1 MPGFTNLRKKV
12 RRRRIETILLAG
24 YAVAVTCALFVSMLN
39 KNNEPVVKQ
48 QIADEG
54 YDFGNDV
61 MIPAFNDVK
70 DNPFDILYAQVNNMR
85 LLSDDTV
92 LTQKYRISQN
102 GKNGVI
108 MPIQPKPKM
117 FEQAGSFDGIYQKE
131 RRVIVVNPGDNFI
144 GILTNLGMENKS
156 AANAYAT
163 LKKVY
168 DARNLKAGQHIE
180 LTATFDV
187 QSKSLEALDTL
198 VIEPVRGTRYILQIN
213 EYDQF
218 EARVEQE
225 EFVYEIKDIK
235 GAVSGN
241 VSASLNKSGVPYKL
255 CGRIT
260 QMFAHLIDFRR
271 DVKKGDTFNVKYEVN
286 KTSNG
291 DVVSVGDVIYASFTV
306 AGKTYKLYRYKPRG
320 GAADYY
326 DEKGGAKKSGLD
338 KKPLAMRNA
347 RISSLFGYRRHP
359 IYKTKKF
366 HSGVDYA
373 APRGTAIY
381 ASGAGT
387 IEMARYVNGYGN
399 FIKIRHNSEYETA
412 YGHMHKFASGMRP
425 GVRVKKGQII
435 GYVGSTGRST
445 GPHLH
450 FEILRKGQRID
461 PLKAKVAT
469 GNDLTGTQ
477 LAEFKR
483 IVKKVDNIKNTEL
496 AATEKKKEAIEAKNE
511 AAEQNAELQK
521 TQKTGTV
528 QASEN
533 KPSEI
538 KKEAVVQSKPAES
551 AEMKSETEV
560 ENGNDEVKP
569 VEVIANKNG
578 VSIPQKEDIFAG
590 QIINKAAEEKAETAM
605 EKTTDES
612 VEEAA
617 AEKTEEKAVEKIEI
631 PAENTETIVKST
643 QKPVYPPARSLKKK
657 QAERAAEAKS
667 LRLVRQISRK
677 PKRK

>member
-39 KNNEPVVKQ
+39 KNSEPEAEQKY
-48 QIADEG
+48 ADDS
-54 YDFGNDV
+54 YDFSNDV
-61 MIPAFNDVK
+61 MTPAYNDVK
-70 DNPFDILYAQVNNMR
+70 DNPFEVLYAQVNSIK
-85 LLSDDTV
+85 LLSDDNAIAV
-92 LTQKYRISQN
+92 KYRLNQN
-102 GKNGVI
+102 GQPAVV

-131 RRVIVVNPGDNFI
+131 RRVIIVSPGDNFI

-156 AANAYAT
+156 ATNAYNT

-198 VIEPVRGTRYILQIN
+198 VIEPVRGTKYILQIN

-225 EFVYEIKDIK
+225 KFAYEIKDIK
-235 GAVSGN
+235 GTVAGN
-241 VSASLNKSGVPYKL
+241 VSASLNKAGVPYKL
-255 CGRIT
+255 CGKVT
-260 QMFAHLIDFRR
+260 QMFAHLIDFKR

-286 KTSNG
+286 KASDG
-291 DVVSVGDVIYASFTV
+291 EVVSVGDVIFASFTV
-306 AGKTYKLYRYKPRG
+306 NGRTHKLYRYKPRG
-320 GAADYY
+320 GTADYY
-326 DEKGGAKKSGLD
+326 DEKGGAKKTGLD
-338 KKPLAMRNA
+338 KKPMAMRNA

-359 IYKTKKF
+359 IYKTTKF

-412 YGHMHKFASGMRP
+412 YGHMQKFAAGMRP

-450 FEILRKGQRID
+450 FEILRKGLRID

-469 GNDLTGTQ
+469 GNDLTGNQ

-483 IVKKVDNIKNTEL
+483 IVKKVDNIKASEL
-496 AATEKKKEAIEAKNE
+496 VSTEKKKEAAEA
-511 AAEQNAELQK
+511 
-521 TQKTGTV
+521 
-528 QASEN
+528 
-533 KPSEI
+533 
-538 KKEAVVQSKPAES
+538 KKEAAAENAALKQKETVSES
-551 AEMKSETEV
+551 AKTAAGTAENKTSEAKAAEKQAN
-560 ENGNDEVKP
+560 ENKTAE
-569 VEVIANKNG
+569 NKAAAPKTA
-578 VSIPQKEDIFAG
+578 VTIPQKEDLLASSVKPESRESAANNTV
-590 QIINKAAEEKAETAM
+590 QSNK
-605 EKTTDES
+605 
-612 VEEAA
+612 
-617 AEKTEEKAVEKIEI
+617 
-631 PAENTETIVKST
+631 
-643 QKPVYPPARSLKKK
+643 KPVYPAKTPARKKQNTKVTNANSLKV
-657 QAERAAEAKS
+657 
-667 LRLVRQISRK
+667 VRSISRK
-677 PKRK
+677 PKK

>member
-39 KNNEPVVKQ
+39 KNESRTVAERQ
-48 QIADEG
+48 FTDEN
-54 YDFGNDV
+54 YDFNNDV
-61 MIPAFNDVK
+61 MTPAFNDVK
-70 DNPFDILYAQVNNMR
+70 DNPFDILYAQVNNLK
-85 LLSDDTV
+85 LLSNDEVITS
-92 LTQKYRISQN
+92 KYMLRQN
-102 GKNGVI
+102 GQAGVV
-108 MPIQPKPKM
+108 MPIQPKPKNY
-117 FEQAGSFDGIYQKE
+117 EQAGSFEGIYQKE
-131 RRVIVVNPGDNFI
+131 RRVIVVAPGDNFI
-144 GILTNLGMENKS
+144 GILTNLGMETKS
-156 AANAYAT
+156 ATNAYTT

-168 DARNLKAGQHIE
+168 DARKLKAGQHIE

-225 EFVYEIKDIK
+225 KFAYEIKDIK
-235 GAVSGN
+235 GTVSGN

-255 CGRIT
+255 CGQII
-260 QMFAHLIDFRR
+260 QMFSHMIDFRR
-271 DVKKGDTFNVKYEVN
+271 DVKHGDTFNVKYEVN
-286 KTSNG
+286 KAANG
-291 DVVSVGDVIYASFTV
+291 DIVSVGEVIFASFTV
-306 AGKTYKLYRYKPRG
+306 NNRTYKLYRYKPRG
-320 GAADYY
+320 GSVGYY
-326 DEKGGAKKSGLD
+326 DEKGGAKKTGLD

-359 IYKTKKF
+359 IYKTTKF

-381 ASGAGT
+381 ASGSGT

-425 GVRVKKGQII
+425 GVKVKKGQII

-469 GNDLTGTQ
+469 GNDLTGNQ
-477 LAEFKR
+477 LVEFKR
-483 IVKKVDNIKNTEL
+483 IVKKVDNIKATEL
-496 AATEKKKEAIEAKNE
+496 VATEKKKEEVEAKKTVEVEIDKKNE
-511 AAEQNAELQK
+511 ANAATLKEEPANKPIAAETTNKNNNNDNVIFLPNKADVFSAIQNAPQ
-521 TQKTGTV
+521 
-528 QASEN
+528 
-533 KPSEI
+533 P
-538 KKEAVVQSKPAES
+538 
-551 AEMKSETEV
+551 TE
-560 ENGNDEVKP
+560 
-569 VEVIANKNG
+569 
-578 VSIPQKEDIFAG
+578 Q
-590 QIINKAAEEKAETAM
+590 
-605 EKTTDES
+605 
-612 VEEAA
+612 
-617 AEKTEEKAVEKIEI
+617 AEKMVEEKAVEEK
-631 PAENTETIVKST
+631 ETSQPESV
-643 QKPVYPPARSLKKK
+643 QKTDSIANRKLIYPPKTPAKKK
-657 QAERAAEAKS
+657 SSLQAANAES
-667 LRLVRQISRK
+667 MDIYRSVSRK

>member
-39 KNNEPVVKQ
+39 KNESRTTAERQFVDDN
-48 QIADEG
+48 
-54 YDFGNDV
+54 YDFNNDV
-61 MIPAFNDVK
+61 MTPAFNDVK
-70 DNPFDILYAQVNNMR
+70 DNPFDILYAQVNNLK
-85 LLSDDTV
+85 LLSNDEVITS
-92 LTQKYRISQN
+92 KYMLRQN
-102 GKNGVI
+102 GQAGVV
-108 MPIQPKPKM
+108 MPIQPKPKNY
-117 FEQAGSFDGIYQKE
+117 EQAGSFEGIYQKE
-131 RRVIVVNPGDNFI
+131 RRVIVVAPGDNFI
-144 GILTNLGMENKS
+144 GILTNLGMETKS
-156 AANAYAT
+156 ATNAYTT

-168 DARNLKAGQHIE
+168 DARKLKAGQHIE

-225 EFVYEIKDIK
+225 KFAYEIKDIK
-235 GAVSGN
+235 GTVSGN

-255 CGRIT
+255 CGQII
-260 QMFAHLIDFRR
+260 QMFSHMIDFRR
-271 DVKKGDTFNVKYEVN
+271 DVKHGDTFNVKYEVN
-286 KTSNG
+286 KAANG
-291 DVVSVGDVIYASFTV
+291 DIVSVGEVIFASFTV
-306 AGKTYKLYRYKPRG
+306 NNRTYKLYRYKPRG
-320 GAADYY
+320 GSVGYY
-326 DEKGGAKKSGLD
+326 DEKGGAKKTGLD

-359 IYKTKKF
+359 IYKTTKF

-381 ASGAGT
+381 ASGSGT

-425 GVRVKKGQII
+425 GVKVKKGQII

-469 GNDLTGTQ
+469 GNDLTGNQ
-477 LAEFKR
+477 LVEFKR
-483 IVKKVDNIKNTEL
+483 IVKKVDNIKATEL
-496 AATEKKKEAIEAKNE
+496 VATEKKKEEVEAKKTVEAEIDKKNE
-511 AAEQNAELQK
+511 ANAATLKEEPANKPIAAETTNKNNDNVIFLPNKADVFSGVQNAPQPTEQAEKVVEEKEVSQPESVQK
-521 TQKTGTV
+521 TDSMANRKLIYPPKTPAKKKSNL
-528 QASEN
+528 QAAN
-533 KPSEI
+533 
-538 KKEAVVQSKPAES
+538 AES
-551 AEMKSETEV
+551 M
-560 ENGNDEVKP
+560 N
-569 VEVIANKNG
+569 IYR
-578 VSIPQKEDIFAG
+578 
-590 QIINKAAEEKAETAM
+590 
-605 EKTTDES
+605 S
-612 VEEAA
+612 V
-617 AEKTEEKAVEKIEI
+617 
-631 PAENTETIVKST
+631 
-643 QKPVYPPARSLKKK
+643 
-657 QAERAAEAKS
+657 
-667 LRLVRQISRK
+667 SRK

>member
-39 KNNEPVVKQ
+39 KNESRTTAERQFV
-48 QIADEG
+48 DEN
-54 YDFGNDV
+54 YDFNNDV
-61 MIPAFNDVK
+61 MTPAFNDVK
-70 DNPFDILYAQVNNMR
+70 DNPFDILYAQVNNLK
-85 LLSDDTV
+85 LLSNDEVITS
-92 LTQKYRISQN
+92 KYMLRQN
-102 GKNGVI
+102 GQAGVV
-108 MPIQPKPKM
+108 MPIQPKPKNY
-117 FEQAGSFDGIYQKE
+117 EQAGSFEGIYQKE
-131 RRVIVVNPGDNFI
+131 RRVIVVAPGDNFI
-144 GILTNLGMENKS
+144 GILTNLGMETKS
-156 AANAYAT
+156 ATNAYTT

-168 DARNLKAGQHIE
+168 DARKLKAGQHIE

-225 EFVYEIKDIK
+225 KFAYEIKDIK
-235 GAVSGN
+235 GTVSGN

-255 CGRIT
+255 CGQII
-260 QMFAHLIDFRR
+260 QMFSHMIDFRR
-271 DVKKGDTFNVKYEVN
+271 DVKHGDTFNVKYEVN
-286 KTSNG
+286 KAANG
-291 DVVSVGDVIYASFTV
+291 DIVSVGEVIFASFTV
-306 AGKTYKLYRYKPRG
+306 NNRTYKLYRYKPRG
-320 GAADYY
+320 GSVGYY
-326 DEKGGAKKSGLD
+326 DEKGGAKKTGLD

-359 IYKTKKF
+359 IYKTTKF

-381 ASGAGT
+381 ASGSGT

-425 GVRVKKGQII
+425 GVKVKKGQII

-469 GNDLTGTQ
+469 GNDLTGNQ
-477 LAEFKR
+477 LVEFKR
-483 IVKKVDNIKNTEL
+483 IVKKVDNIKATEL
-496 AATEKKKEAIEAKNE
+496 VATEKKKEEVEAKKTVEVEIDKKNE
-511 AAEQNAELQK
+511 ANAATLKEEPANKPIAAETTNKNNNNDNVIFLPNKADVFSAIQNAPQPTEQAEKMVEEKEVSQSESVQK
-521 TQKTGTV
+521 TDSMANRKLIYPPKTPAKKKSNL
-528 QASEN
+528 QAAN
-533 KPSEI
+533 
-538 KKEAVVQSKPAES
+538 AES
-551 AEMKSETEV
+551 M
-560 ENGNDEVKP
+560 N
-569 VEVIANKNG
+569 IYR
-578 VSIPQKEDIFAG
+578 
-590 QIINKAAEEKAETAM
+590 
-605 EKTTDES
+605 S
-612 VEEAA
+612 V
-617 AEKTEEKAVEKIEI
+617 
-631 PAENTETIVKST
+631 
-643 QKPVYPPARSLKKK
+643 
-657 QAERAAEAKS
+657 
-667 LRLVRQISRK
+667 SRK

>member
-39 KNNEPVVKQ
+39 KNESRTTAERQFV
-48 QIADEG
+48 DEN
-54 YDFGNDV
+54 YDFNNDV
-61 MIPAFNDVK
+61 MTPAFNDVK
-70 DNPFDILYAQVNNMR
+70 DNPFDILYAQVNNLK
-85 LLSDDTV
+85 LLSNDEVITS
-92 LTQKYRISQN
+92 KYMLRQN
-102 GKNGVI
+102 GQAGVV
-108 MPIQPKPKM
+108 MPIQPKPKNY
-117 FEQAGSFDGIYQKE
+117 EQAGSFEGIYQKE
-131 RRVIVVNPGDNFI
+131 RRVIVVAPGDNFI
-144 GILTNLGMENKS
+144 GILTNLGMETKS
-156 AANAYAT
+156 ATNAYTT

-168 DARNLKAGQHIE
+168 DARKLKAGQHIE

-225 EFVYEIKDIK
+225 KFAYEIKDIK
-235 GAVSGN
+235 GTVSGN

-255 CGRIT
+255 CGQII
-260 QMFAHLIDFRR
+260 QMFSHMIDFRR
-271 DVKKGDTFNVKYEVN
+271 DVKHGDTFNVKYEVN
-286 KTSNG
+286 KAANG
-291 DVVSVGDVIYASFTV
+291 DIVSVGEVIFASFTV
-306 AGKTYKLYRYKPRG
+306 NNRTYKLYRYKPRG
-320 GAADYY
+320 GSVGYY
-326 DEKGGAKKSGLD
+326 DEKGGAKKTGLD

-359 IYKTKKF
+359 IYKTTKF

-381 ASGAGT
+381 ASGSGT

-425 GVRVKKGQII
+425 GVKVKKGQII

-469 GNDLTGTQ
+469 GNDLTGNQ
-477 LAEFKR
+477 LVEFKR
-483 IVKKVDNIKNTEL
+483 IVKKVDNIKATEL
-496 AATEKKKEAIEAKNE
+496 VATEKKKEEVEAKKTVEVEIDKKNE
-511 AAEQNAELQK
+511 ANAAALKEEPANKPIAAETTNKNNNNDNVIFLPNKADVFSGVQNAPQPTEQAEKVVEEKEVSQPESVQK
-521 TQKTGTV
+521 TDSMANRKLIYPPKTPAKKKSNL
-528 QASEN
+528 QAAN
-533 KPSEI
+533 
-538 KKEAVVQSKPAES
+538 AES
-551 AEMKSETEV
+551 M
-560 ENGNDEVKP
+560 N
-569 VEVIANKNG
+569 IYR
-578 VSIPQKEDIFAG
+578 
-590 QIINKAAEEKAETAM
+590 
-605 EKTTDES
+605 S
-612 VEEAA
+612 V
-617 AEKTEEKAVEKIEI
+617 
-631 PAENTETIVKST
+631 
-643 QKPVYPPARSLKKK
+643 
-657 QAERAAEAKS
+657 
-667 LRLVRQISRK
+667 SRK

>member
-39 KNNEPVVKQ
+39 KNESRTTAERQFV
-48 QIADEG
+48 DEN
-54 YDFGNDV
+54 YDFNNDV
-61 MIPAFNDVK
+61 MTPAFNDVK
-70 DNPFDILYAQVNNMR
+70 DNPFDILYAQVNNLK
-85 LLSDDTV
+85 LLSNDEVITS
-92 LTQKYRISQN
+92 KYMLRQN
-102 GKNGVI
+102 GQAGVV
-108 MPIQPKPKM
+108 MPIQPKPKNY
-117 FEQAGSFDGIYQKE
+117 EQAGSFEGIYQKE
-131 RRVIVVNPGDNFI
+131 RRVIVVAPGDNFI
-144 GILTNLGMENKS
+144 GILTNLGMETKS
-156 AANAYAT
+156 ATNAYTT

-168 DARNLKAGQHIE
+168 DARKLKAGQHIE

-225 EFVYEIKDIK
+225 KFAYEIKDIK
-235 GAVSGN
+235 GTVSGN

-255 CGRIT
+255 CGQII
-260 QMFAHLIDFRR
+260 QMFSHMIDFRR
-271 DVKKGDTFNVKYEVN
+271 DVKHGDTFNVKYEVN
-286 KTSNG
+286 KAANG
-291 DVVSVGDVIYASFTV
+291 DIVSVGEVIFASFTV
-306 AGKTYKLYRYKPRG
+306 NNRTYKLYRYKPRG
-320 GAADYY
+320 GSVGYY
-326 DEKGGAKKSGLD
+326 DEKGGAKKTGLD

-359 IYKTKKF
+359 IYKTTKF

-381 ASGAGT
+381 ASGSGT

-425 GVRVKKGQII
+425 GVKVKKGQII

-469 GNDLTGTQ
+469 GNDLTGNQ
-477 LAEFKR
+477 LVEFKR
-483 IVKKVDNIKNTEL
+483 IVKKVDNIKATEL
-496 AATEKKKEAIEAKNE
+496 VATEKKKEEVEAKKTVEVEIDKKNE
-511 AAEQNAELQK
+511 TNAATLKEEPANKPIAAETTNKNNNNDNVIFLPNKADVFSGVQNAPQPTEQAEKVVEEKEVSQPESVQK
-521 TQKTGTV
+521 TDSMANRKLIYPPKTPAKKKSSL
-528 QASEN
+528 QAAN
-533 KPSEI
+533 
-538 KKEAVVQSKPAES
+538 AES
-551 AEMKSETEV
+551 M
-560 ENGNDEVKP
+560 N
-569 VEVIANKNG
+569 IYR
-578 VSIPQKEDIFAG
+578 
-590 QIINKAAEEKAETAM
+590 
-605 EKTTDES
+605 S
-612 VEEAA
+612 V
-617 AEKTEEKAVEKIEI
+617 
-631 PAENTETIVKST
+631 
-643 QKPVYPPARSLKKK
+643 
-657 QAERAAEAKS
+657 
-667 LRLVRQISRK
+667 SRK

>member
-12 RRRRIETILLAG
+12 CRRRIETILLAG

-39 KNNEPVVKQ
+39 KNDAPTVEKKYAEDN
-48 QIADEG
+48 
-54 YDFGNDV
+54 YDFNNDV
-61 MIPAFNDVK
+61 MTPAYNDVK
-70 DNPFDILYAQVNNMR
+70 DNPFELLYAQVNSIK
-85 LLSDDTV
+85 LLNEDNV
-92 LTQKYRISQN
+92 LTAKYRINQN
-102 GKNGVI
+102 GQSAVV

-131 RRVIVVNPGDNFI
+131 RRVIIVSPGDNFI

-156 AANAYAT
+156 ATNAYNT

-225 EFVYEIKDIK
+225 EFAYEIKNIK
-235 GAVSGN
+235 GAIAGN
-241 VSASLNKSGVPYKL
+241 VSASLNQAGVPYKL
-255 CGRIT
+255 CGKIT
-260 QMFAHLIDFRR
+260 QMFTHLIDFKR
-271 DVKKGDTFNVKYEVN
+271 DVKKGDTFDVKYEVN
-286 KTSNG
+286 KTSDG
-291 DVVSVGDVIYASFTV
+291 EVVSVGDVIFASFTV
-306 AGKTYKLYRYKPRG
+306 SGHTYKLYRYKPRG
-320 GAADYY
+320 GSADYY
-326 DEKGGAKKSGLD
+326 DEKGGAKKTGLD

-359 IYKTKKF
+359 IYKTTKF

-412 YGHMHKFASGMRP
+412 YGHMHKFASGMKP
-425 GVRVKKGQII
+425 GTRVKKGQII

-469 GNDLTGTQ
+469 GNDLSGNQ

-483 IVKKVDNIKNTEL
+483 IVKKVDAIKVDEL
-496 AATEKKKEAIEAKNE
+496 VSAEKKKED
-511 AAEQNAELQK
+511 AE
-521 TQKTGTV
+521 V
-528 QASEN
+528 
-533 KPSEI
+533 
-538 KKEAVVQSKPAES
+538 KKEAAAENALLKQKEVS
-551 AEMKSETEV
+551 AAPVEKIADKEKMETEAA
-560 ENGNDEVKP
+560 KA
-569 VEVIANKNG
+569 VIT
-578 VSIPQKEDIFAG
+578 IPQKEDLLVSAIKKEK
-590 QIINKAAEEKAETAM
+590 NEEQ
-605 EKTTDES
+605 
-612 VEEAA
+612 
-617 AEKTEEKAVEKIEI
+617 
-631 PAENTETIVKST
+631 PENTNGLNK
-643 QKPVYPPARSLKKK
+643 KPVYPSKTPARKKKNMEAMNADSLKI
-657 QAERAAEAKS
+657 
-667 LRLVRQISRK
+667 VRSISHK
-677 PKRK
+677 PKR

>member
-39 KNNEPVVKQ
+39 KNESRTTAERQFV
-48 QIADEG
+48 DEN
-54 YDFGNDV
+54 YDFNNDV
-61 MIPAFNDVK
+61 MTPAFNDVK
-70 DNPFDILYAQVNNMR
+70 DNPFDILYAQVNNLK
-85 LLSDDTV
+85 LLSNDEVITS
-92 LTQKYRISQN
+92 KYMLRQN
-102 GKNGVI
+102 GQAGVV
-108 MPIQPKPKM
+108 MPIQPKPKNY
-117 FEQAGSFDGIYQKE
+117 EQAGSFEGIYQKE
-131 RRVIVVNPGDNFI
+131 RRVIVVAPGDNFI
-144 GILTNLGMENKS
+144 GILTNLGMETKS
-156 AANAYAT
+156 ATNAYTT

-168 DARNLKAGQHIE
+168 DARKLKAGQHIE

-225 EFVYEIKDIK
+225 KFAYEIKDIK
-235 GAVSGN
+235 GTVSGN

-255 CGRIT
+255 CGQII
-260 QMFAHLIDFRR
+260 QMFSHMIDFRR
-271 DVKKGDTFNVKYEVN
+271 DVKHGDTFNVKYEVN
-286 KTSNG
+286 KAANG
-291 DVVSVGDVIYASFTV
+291 DIVSVGEVIFASFTV
-306 AGKTYKLYRYKPRG
+306 NNRTYKLYRYKPRG
-320 GAADYY
+320 GSVGYY
-326 DEKGGAKKSGLD
+326 DEKGGAKKTGLD

-359 IYKTKKF
+359 IYKTTKF

-381 ASGAGT
+381 ASGSGT

-425 GVRVKKGQII
+425 GVKVKKGQII

-469 GNDLTGTQ
+469 GNDLTGNQ
-477 LAEFKR
+477 LVEFKR
-483 IVKKVDNIKNTEL
+483 IVKKVDNIKATEL
-496 AATEKKKEAIEAKNE
+496 VATEKKKEEVEAKKTVEVEIDKKNE
-511 AAEQNAELQK
+511 ANAATLKEEPANKPIAAETTNKNNNNDNVIFLPNKADVFSGEQNALQPTEQAEKMVEDKMTEKKEVSQPESVQK
-521 TQKTGTV
+521 TDSMADRKLIYPPKTPAKKKSSL
-528 QASEN
+528 QAAN
-533 KPSEI
+533 
-538 KKEAVVQSKPAES
+538 AES
-551 AEMKSETEV
+551 M
-560 ENGNDEVKP
+560 N
-569 VEVIANKNG
+569 IYR
-578 VSIPQKEDIFAG
+578 
-590 QIINKAAEEKAETAM
+590 
-605 EKTTDES
+605 S
-612 VEEAA
+612 V
-617 AEKTEEKAVEKIEI
+617 
-631 PAENTETIVKST
+631 
-643 QKPVYPPARSLKKK
+643 
-657 QAERAAEAKS
+657 
-667 LRLVRQISRK
+667 SRK

>member
-39 KNNEPVVKQ
+39 KNDAPTVEKKYAEDN
-48 QIADEG
+48 
-54 YDFGNDV
+54 YDFNNDV
-61 MIPAFNDVK
+61 MTPAYNDVK
-70 DNPFDILYAQVNNMR
+70 DNPFELLYAQVNSIK
-85 LLSDDTV
+85 LLNEDNV
-92 LTQKYRISQN
+92 LTAKYRINQN
-102 GKNGVI
+102 GQSAVV

-131 RRVIVVNPGDNFI
+131 RRVIIVSPGDNFI

-156 AANAYAT
+156 ATNAYNT

-225 EFVYEIKDIK
+225 EFAYEIKNIK
-235 GAVSGN
+235 GAIAGN
-241 VSASLNKSGVPYKL
+241 VSASLKQAGVPYKL
-255 CGRIT
+255 CGKIT
-260 QMFAHLIDFRR
+260 QMFTHLIDFKR
-271 DVKKGDTFNVKYEVN
+271 DVKKGDTFDVKYEVN
-286 KTSNG
+286 KTSDG
-291 DVVSVGDVIYASFTV
+291 EVVSVGDVIFASFTV
-306 AGKTYKLYRYKPRG
+306 SGHTYKLYRYKPRG
-320 GAADYY
+320 GSADYY
-326 DEKGGAKKSGLD
+326 DEKGGAKKTGLD

-359 IYKTKKF
+359 IYKTTKF

-412 YGHMHKFASGMRP
+412 YGHMHKFASGMKP
-425 GVRVKKGQII
+425 GTRVKKGQII

-469 GNDLTGTQ
+469 GNDLSGNQ

-483 IVKKVDNIKNTEL
+483 IVKKVDAIKVDEL
-496 AATEKKKEAIEAKNE
+496 VSAEKKKED
-511 AAEQNAELQK
+511 AE
-521 TQKTGTV
+521 V
-528 QASEN
+528 
-533 KPSEI
+533 
-538 KKEAVVQSKPAES
+538 KKEAAAENALLKQKEVS
-551 AEMKSETEV
+551 AAPVEKIADKEKMETEAA
-560 ENGNDEVKP
+560 KA
-569 VEVIANKNG
+569 VIT
-578 VSIPQKEDIFAG
+578 IPQKEDLLVSAIKKEK
-590 QIINKAAEEKAETAM
+590 NEEQ
-605 EKTTDES
+605 
-612 VEEAA
+612 
-617 AEKTEEKAVEKIEI
+617 
-631 PAENTETIVKST
+631 PENTNGLNK
-643 QKPVYPPARSLKKK
+643 KPVYPSKTPARKKKNMEAMNADSLKI
-657 QAERAAEAKS
+657 
-667 LRLVRQISRK
+667 VRSISHK
-677 PKRK
+677 PKR

>member
-39 KNNEPVVKQ
+39 KNESRTTAERQFV
-48 QIADEG
+48 DEN
-54 YDFGNDV
+54 YDFNNDV
-61 MIPAFNDVK
+61 MTPAFNDVK
-70 DNPFDILYAQVNNMR
+70 DNPFDILYAQVNNLK
-85 LLSDDTV
+85 LLSNDEVITS
-92 LTQKYRISQN
+92 KYMLRQN
-102 GKNGVI
+102 GQAGVV
-108 MPIQPKPKM
+108 MPIQPKPKNY
-117 FEQAGSFDGIYQKE
+117 EQAGSFEGIYQKE
-131 RRVIVVNPGDNFI
+131 RRVIVVAPGDNFI
-144 GILTNLGMENKS
+144 GILTNLGMETKS
-156 AANAYAT
+156 ATNAYTT

-168 DARNLKAGQHIE
+168 DARKLKAGQHIE

-225 EFVYEIKDIK
+225 KFAYEIKDIK
-235 GAVSGN
+235 GTVSGN

-255 CGRIT
+255 CGQII
-260 QMFAHLIDFRR
+260 QMFSHMIDFRR
-271 DVKKGDTFNVKYEVN
+271 DVKHGDTFNVKYEVN
-286 KTSNG
+286 KAANG
-291 DVVSVGDVIYASFTV
+291 DIVSVGEVIFASFTV
-306 AGKTYKLYRYKPRG
+306 NNRTYKLYRYKPRG
-320 GAADYY
+320 GSVGYY
-326 DEKGGAKKSGLD
+326 DEKGGAKKTGLD

-359 IYKTKKF
+359 IYKTTKF

-381 ASGAGT
+381 ASGSGT

-425 GVRVKKGQII
+425 GVKVKKGQII

-469 GNDLTGTQ
+469 GNDLTGNQ
-477 LAEFKR
+477 LVEFKR
-483 IVKKVDNIKNTEL
+483 IVKKVDNIKATEL
-496 AATEKKKEAIEAKNE
+496 VATEKKKEEVEAKKTVEVEIDKKNE
-511 AAEQNAELQK
+511 ANAATLKEEPAKKPIAAETTNKNNNNDNVIFLPNKADVFSGEQNAPQPTEQAEKVVEEKEVSQSESVQK
-521 TQKTGTV
+521 TDSMANRKIIYPPKTPAKKKSSL
-528 QASEN
+528 QAAN
-533 KPSEI
+533 
-538 KKEAVVQSKPAES
+538 AES
-551 AEMKSETEV
+551 M
-560 ENGNDEVKP
+560 N
-569 VEVIANKNG
+569 IYR
-578 VSIPQKEDIFAG
+578 
-590 QIINKAAEEKAETAM
+590 
-605 EKTTDES
+605 S
-612 VEEAA
+612 V
-617 AEKTEEKAVEKIEI
+617 
-631 PAENTETIVKST
+631 
-643 QKPVYPPARSLKKK
+643 
-657 QAERAAEAKS
+657 
-667 LRLVRQISRK
+667 SRK

>member
-39 KNNEPVVKQ
+39 KNSEPEAEQKY
-48 QIADEG
+48 ADDS
-54 YDFGNDV
+54 YDFSNDV
-61 MIPAFNDVK
+61 MTPAYNDVK
-70 DNPFDILYAQVNNMR
+70 DNPFEVLYAQVNSIK
-85 LLSDDTV
+85 LLSNDNAIAV
-92 LTQKYRISQN
+92 KYWLNQN
-102 GKNGVI
+102 GQPAVV

-131 RRVIVVNPGDNFI
+131 RRVIIVSPGDNFI

-156 AANAYAT
+156 ATNAYNT

-198 VIEPVRGTRYILQIN
+198 VIEPVRGTKYILQIN

-225 EFVYEIKDIK
+225 KFAYEIKDIK
-235 GAVSGN
+235 GTVAGN
-241 VSASLNKSGVPYKL
+241 VSASLNKAGVPYKL
-255 CGRIT
+255 CGKVT
-260 QMFAHLIDFRR
+260 QMFAHLIDFKR

-286 KTSNG
+286 KASDG
-291 DVVSVGDVIYASFTV
+291 EVVSVGDVIFASFTV
-306 AGKTYKLYRYKPRG
+306 NGRTHKLYRYKPRG
-320 GAADYY
+320 GTADYY
-326 DEKGGAKKSGLD
+326 DEKGGAKKTGLD
-338 KKPLAMRNA
+338 KKPMAMRNA

-359 IYKTKKF
+359 IYKTTKF

-412 YGHMHKFASGMRP
+412 YGHMQKFAAGMRP

-469 GNDLTGTQ
+469 GNDLTGNQ

-483 IVKKVDNIKNTEL
+483 IVKKVDNIKASEL
-496 AATEKKKEAIEAKNE
+496 VSTEKKKEAAEA
-511 AAEQNAELQK
+511 
-521 TQKTGTV
+521 
-528 QASEN
+528 
-533 KPSEI
+533 
-538 KKEAVVQSKPAES
+538 KKEAAAENAALKQKETVSES
-551 AEMKSETEV
+551 AKTAAGTAENKTSEAKAAEKQAN
-560 ENGNDEVKP
+560 ENKTAE
-569 VEVIANKNG
+569 NKAAAPKTA
-578 VSIPQKEDIFAG
+578 VTIPQKEDLLASSVKPESRESAANNTV
-590 QIINKAAEEKAETAM
+590 QSNK
-605 EKTTDES
+605 
-612 VEEAA
+612 
-617 AEKTEEKAVEKIEI
+617 
-631 PAENTETIVKST
+631 
-643 QKPVYPPARSLKKK
+643 KPVYPAKTQARKKQNTKVTNANSLKV
-657 QAERAAEAKS
+657 
-667 LRLVRQISRK
+667 VRSISRK
-677 PKRK
+677 PKK

>member
-39 KNNEPVVKQ
+39 KNESRTTAERQFV
-48 QIADEG
+48 DEN
-54 YDFGNDV
+54 YDFNNDV
-61 MIPAFNDVK
+61 MTPAFNDVK
-70 DNPFDILYAQVNNMR
+70 DNPFDILYAQVNNLK
-85 LLSDDTV
+85 LLSNDEVITS
-92 LTQKYRISQN
+92 KYMLRQN
-102 GKNGVI
+102 GQAGVV
-108 MPIQPKPKM
+108 MPIQPKPKNY
-117 FEQAGSFDGIYQKE
+117 EQAGSFEGIYQKE
-131 RRVIVVNPGDNFI
+131 RRVIVVAPGDNFI
-144 GILTNLGMENKS
+144 GILTNLGMETQS
-156 AANAYAT
+156 ATNAYTT

-168 DARNLKAGQHIE
+168 DARKLKAGQHIE

-198 VIEPVRGTRYILQIN
+198 VIEPVRGTKYILQIN

-225 EFVYEIKDIK
+225 KFAYEIKDIK
-235 GAVSGN
+235 GTVSGN

-255 CGRIT
+255 CGQII
-260 QMFAHLIDFRR
+260 QMFSHMIDFRR
-271 DVKKGDTFNVKYEVN
+271 DVKHGDTFNVKYEVN
-286 KTSNG
+286 KAANG
-291 DVVSVGDVIYASFTV
+291 DIVSVGEVIFASFTV
-306 AGKTYKLYRYKPRG
+306 NNRTYKLYRYKPRG
-320 GAADYY
+320 GSVGYY
-326 DEKGGAKKSGLD
+326 DEKGGAKKTGLD

-359 IYKTKKF
+359 IYKTTKF

-381 ASGAGT
+381 ASGSGT

-425 GVRVKKGQII
+425 GVKVKKGQII

-469 GNDLTGTQ
+469 GNDLTGNQ
-477 LAEFKR
+477 LVEFKR
-483 IVKKVDNIKNTEL
+483 IVKKVDNIKATEL
-496 AATEKKKEAIEAKNE
+496 VATEKKKEEVEAKKTVEVEIDKKNE
-511 AAEQNAELQK
+511 ANAATLKEEPANKPIAAETTNKNNNNDNVIFLPNKADVFSGEQNALQPTEQAEKMVEDKMTEKKEVSQPESVQK
-521 TQKTGTV
+521 TDSMADRKLIYPPKTPAKKKSSL
-528 QASEN
+528 QAAN
-533 KPSEI
+533 
-538 KKEAVVQSKPAES
+538 AES
-551 AEMKSETEV
+551 M
-560 ENGNDEVKP
+560 N
-569 VEVIANKNG
+569 IYR
-578 VSIPQKEDIFAG
+578 
-590 QIINKAAEEKAETAM
+590 
-605 EKTTDES
+605 S
-612 VEEAA
+612 V
-617 AEKTEEKAVEKIEI
+617 
-631 PAENTETIVKST
+631 
-643 QKPVYPPARSLKKK
+643 
-657 QAERAAEAKS
+657 
-667 LRLVRQISRK
+667 SRK

>member
-39 KNNEPVVKQ
+39 KNESRTVAERQ
-48 QIADEG
+48 FADEN
-54 YDFGNDV
+54 YDFNNDV
-61 MIPAFNDVK
+61 MTPAFNDVK
-70 DNPFDILYAQVNNMR
+70 DNPFDILYAQVNNLK
-85 LLSDDTV
+85 LLSNDEVITS
-92 LTQKYRISQN
+92 KYMLRQN
-102 GKNGVI
+102 GQAGVV
-108 MPIQPKPKM
+108 MPIQPKPKNY
-117 FEQAGSFDGIYQKE
+117 EQAGSFEGIYQKE
-131 RRVIVVNPGDNFI
+131 RRVIVVAPGDNFI
-144 GILTNLGMENKS
+144 GILTNLGMETKS
-156 AANAYAT
+156 ATNAYTT

-168 DARNLKAGQHIE
+168 DARKLKAGQHIE

-225 EFVYEIKDIK
+225 KFAYEIKDIK
-235 GAVSGN
+235 GTVLGN

-255 CGRIT
+255 CGQII
-260 QMFAHLIDFRR
+260 QMFSHMIDFRR
-271 DVKKGDTFNVKYEVN
+271 DVKRGDTFNVKYEVN
-286 KTSNG
+286 KAANG
-291 DVVSVGDVIYASFTV
+291 DIVSVGEVIFASFTV
-306 AGKTYKLYRYKPRG
+306 NNRTYKLYRYKPRG
-320 GAADYY
+320 GSVGYY
-326 DEKGGAKKSGLD
+326 DEKGGAKKTGLD

-359 IYKTKKF
+359 IYKTTKF

-381 ASGAGT
+381 ASGSGT

-425 GVRVKKGQII
+425 GVKVKKGQII

-469 GNDLTGTQ
+469 GNDLIGNQ
-477 LAEFKR
+477 LVEFKR
-483 IVKKVDNIKNTEL
+483 IVKKVDNIKATEL
-496 AATEKKKEAIEAKNE
+496 VATEKKKEEVEAKKTVEVEIDKKNE
-511 AAEQNAELQK
+511 ANAAALKEEPANKPIAAETTNKNNNNDNVIFLPNKADVFSGEQNAPQPTEQAEKVVEEKEVSQPESVQK
-521 TQKTGTV
+521 TDSMANRKLIYPPKTPAKKKSNL
-528 QASEN
+528 QAAN
-533 KPSEI
+533 
-538 KKEAVVQSKPAES
+538 AES
-551 AEMKSETEV
+551 M
-560 ENGNDEVKP
+560 N
-569 VEVIANKNG
+569 IYR
-578 VSIPQKEDIFAG
+578 
-590 QIINKAAEEKAETAM
+590 
-605 EKTTDES
+605 S
-612 VEEAA
+612 V
-617 AEKTEEKAVEKIEI
+617 
-631 PAENTETIVKST
+631 
-643 QKPVYPPARSLKKK
+643 
-657 QAERAAEAKS
+657 
-667 LRLVRQISRK
+667 SRK

>member
-39 KNNEPVVKQ
+39 KNESRTTAERQFV
-48 QIADEG
+48 DEN
-54 YDFGNDV
+54 YDFNNDV
-61 MIPAFNDVK
+61 MTPAFNDVK
-70 DNPFDILYAQVNNMR
+70 DNPFDILYAQVNNLK
-85 LLSDDTV
+85 LLSNDEVITS
-92 LTQKYRISQN
+92 KYMLRQN
-102 GKNGVI
+102 GQAGVV
-108 MPIQPKPKM
+108 MPIQPKPKNY
-117 FEQAGSFDGIYQKE
+117 EQAGSFEGIYQKE
-131 RRVIVVNPGDNFI
+131 RRVIVVAPGDNFI
-144 GILTNLGMENKS
+144 GILTNLGMETKS
-156 AANAYAT
+156 ATNAYTT

-168 DARNLKAGQHIE
+168 DARKLKAGQHIE

-225 EFVYEIKDIK
+225 KFAYEIKDIK
-235 GAVSGN
+235 GTVSGN

-255 CGRIT
+255 CGQII
-260 QMFAHLIDFRR
+260 QMFSHMIDFRR
-271 DVKKGDTFNVKYEVN
+271 DVKHGDTFNVKYEVN
-286 KTSNG
+286 KAANG
-291 DVVSVGDVIYASFTV
+291 DIVSVGEVIFASFTV
-306 AGKTYKLYRYKPRG
+306 NNRTYKLYRYKPRG
-320 GAADYY
+320 GSVGYY
-326 DEKGGAKKSGLD
+326 DEKGGAKKTGLD

-359 IYKTKKF
+359 IYKTTKF

-381 ASGAGT
+381 ASGSGT

-425 GVRVKKGQII
+425 GVKVKKGQII

-469 GNDLTGTQ
+469 GNDLTGNQ
-477 LAEFKR
+477 LVEFKR
-483 IVKKVDNIKNTEL
+483 IVKKVDNIKATEL
-496 AATEKKKEAIEAKNE
+496 VATEKKKEEVEAKKTVEVEIDKKNE
-511 AAEQNAELQK
+511 ANAATLKEEPANKPIAAETTNKNNNNDNVIFLPNKADVFSGEQNALQPTEQAEKMVEEKEVSQPESVQK
-521 TQKTGTV
+521 TDSMANRKLIYPPKTPAKKKSNL
-528 QASEN
+528 QAAN
-533 KPSEI
+533 
-538 KKEAVVQSKPAES
+538 AES
-551 AEMKSETEV
+551 M
-560 ENGNDEVKP
+560 N
-569 VEVIANKNG
+569 IYR
-578 VSIPQKEDIFAG
+578 
-590 QIINKAAEEKAETAM
+590 
-605 EKTTDES
+605 S
-612 VEEAA
+612 V
-617 AEKTEEKAVEKIEI
+617 
-631 PAENTETIVKST
+631 
-643 QKPVYPPARSLKKK
+643 
-657 QAERAAEAKS
+657 
-667 LRLVRQISRK
+667 SRK

>member
-39 KNNEPVVKQ
+39 KNESRTVAERQ
-48 QIADEG
+48 FADEN
-54 YDFGNDV
+54 YDFNNDV
-61 MIPAFNDVK
+61 MTPAFNDVK
-70 DNPFDILYAQVNNMR
+70 DNPFDILYAQVNNLK
-85 LLSDDTV
+85 LLSNDEVITS
-92 LTQKYRISQN
+92 KYMLRQN
-102 GKNGVI
+102 GQAGVV
-108 MPIQPKPKM
+108 MPIQPKPKNY
-117 FEQAGSFDGIYQKE
+117 EQAGSFEGIYQKE
-131 RRVIVVNPGDNFI
+131 RRVIVVAPGDNFI
-144 GILTNLGMENKS
+144 GILTNLGMETKS
-156 AANAYAT
+156 ATNAYTT

-168 DARNLKAGQHIE
+168 DARKLKAGQHIE

-225 EFVYEIKDIK
+225 KFAYEIKDIK
-235 GAVSGN
+235 GTVSGN

-255 CGRIT
+255 CGQII
-260 QMFAHLIDFRR
+260 QMFSHMIDFRR
-271 DVKKGDTFNVKYEVN
+271 DVKHGDTFNVKYEVN
-286 KTSNG
+286 KAANG
-291 DVVSVGDVIYASFTV
+291 DIVSVGEVIFASFTV
-306 AGKTYKLYRYKPRG
+306 NNRTYKLYRYKPRG
-320 GAADYY
+320 GSVGYY
-326 DEKGGAKKSGLD
+326 DEKGGAKKTGLD

-359 IYKTKKF
+359 IYKTTKF

-381 ASGAGT
+381 ASGSGT

-425 GVRVKKGQII
+425 GVKVKKGQII

-469 GNDLTGTQ
+469 GNDLTGNQ
-477 LAEFKR
+477 LVEFKR
-483 IVKKVDNIKNTEL
+483 IVKKVDNIKATEL
-496 AATEKKKEAIEAKNE
+496 VATEKKKEEVEAKKTVEAEIDKKNE
-511 AAEQNAELQK
+511 ANAATLKEEPANKPIAAETTNKNNNNDNVIFLPNKADVFSGVQNAPQPTEQAEKVVEEKEVSQSESVQK
-521 TQKTGTV
+521 TDSMANRKLIYPPKTPAKKKSNL
-528 QASEN
+528 QAAN
-533 KPSEI
+533 
-538 KKEAVVQSKPAES
+538 AES
-551 AEMKSETEV
+551 M
-560 ENGNDEVKP
+560 N
-569 VEVIANKNG
+569 IYR
-578 VSIPQKEDIFAG
+578 
-590 QIINKAAEEKAETAM
+590 
-605 EKTTDES
+605 S
-612 VEEAA
+612 V
-617 AEKTEEKAVEKIEI
+617 
-631 PAENTETIVKST
+631 
-643 QKPVYPPARSLKKK
+643 
-657 QAERAAEAKS
+657 
-667 LRLVRQISRK
+667 SRK

>member
-39 KNNEPVVKQ
+39 KNESRTTAERQFV
-48 QIADEG
+48 DEN
-54 YDFGNDV
+54 YDFNNDV
-61 MIPAFNDVK
+61 MTPAFNDVK
-70 DNPFDILYAQVNNMR
+70 DNPFDILYAQVNNLK
-85 LLSDDTV
+85 LLSNDEVITS
-92 LTQKYRISQN
+92 KYMLRQN
-102 GKNGVI
+102 GQAGVV
-108 MPIQPKPKM
+108 MPIQPKPKNY
-117 FEQAGSFDGIYQKE
+117 EQAGSFEGIYQKE
-131 RRVIVVNPGDNFI
+131 RRVIVVAPGDNFI
-144 GILTNLGMENKS
+144 GILTNLGMETKS
-156 AANAYAT
+156 ATNAYTT

-168 DARNLKAGQHIE
+168 DARKLKAGQHIE

-198 VIEPVRGTRYILQIN
+198 VIEPVRGTKYILQIN

-225 EFVYEIKDIK
+225 KFAYEIKDIK
-235 GAVSGN
+235 GTVSGN

-255 CGRIT
+255 CGQII
-260 QMFAHLIDFRR
+260 QMFSHVIDFRR
-271 DVKKGDTFNVKYEVN
+271 DVKHGDTFNVKYEVN
-286 KTSNG
+286 KAANG
-291 DVVSVGDVIYASFTV
+291 DIVSVGEVIFASFTV
-306 AGKTYKLYRYKPRG
+306 NNRIYKLYRYKPRG
-320 GAADYY
+320 GSVGYY
-326 DEKGGAKKSGLD
+326 DEKGGAKKTGLD

-359 IYKTKKF
+359 IYKTTKF

-381 ASGAGT
+381 ASGSGT

-425 GVRVKKGQII
+425 GVKVKKGQII

-469 GNDLTGTQ
+469 GNDLTGNQ
-477 LAEFKR
+477 LVEFKR
-483 IVKKVDNIKNTEL
+483 IVKKVDNIKATEL
-496 AATEKKKEAIEAKNE
+496 VATEKKKEEVEAKKTVEVEIDKKNE
-511 AAEQNAELQK
+511 ANAATLKEEPANKPIAAETTNKNNNNDNVIFLPNKADVFSGEQNALQPTEQAEKVVEEKKVSQPESVQK
-521 TQKTGTV
+521 TDSMANRKLIYPPKTPAKKKSSL
-528 QASEN
+528 QAAN
-533 KPSEI
+533 
-538 KKEAVVQSKPAES
+538 AES
-551 AEMKSETEV
+551 M
-560 ENGNDEVKP
+560 N
-569 VEVIANKNG
+569 IYR
-578 VSIPQKEDIFAG
+578 
-590 QIINKAAEEKAETAM
+590 
-605 EKTTDES
+605 S
-612 VEEAA
+612 V
-617 AEKTEEKAVEKIEI
+617 
-631 PAENTETIVKST
+631 
-643 QKPVYPPARSLKKK
+643 
-657 QAERAAEAKS
+657 
-667 LRLVRQISRK
+667 SRK

>member
-39 KNNEPVVKQ
+39 KNSEPEAEQKY
-48 QIADEG
+48 ADDS
-54 YDFGNDV
+54 YDFSNDV
-61 MIPAFNDVK
+61 MTPAYNDVK
-70 DNPFDILYAQVNNMR
+70 DNPFEVLYAQVNSIK
-85 LLSDDTV
+85 LLSDDNV
-92 LTQKYRISQN
+92 IAAKYRLNQN
-102 GKNGVI
+102 GQSAVV

-131 RRVIVVNPGDNFI
+131 RRVIIVSPGDNFI

-156 AANAYAT
+156 ATNAYNT

-168 DARNLKAGQHIE
+168 DARSLKAGQHIE

-187 QSKSLEALDTL
+187 QSKALEALDTL
-198 VIEPVRGTRYILQIN
+198 VIEPVRGTKYILQIN

-225 EFVYEIKDIK
+225 KFAYEIKDIK
-235 GAVSGN
+235 GTVAGN
-241 VSASLNKSGVPYKL
+241 VSASLNKAGVPYKL
-255 CGRIT
+255 CGKVT
-260 QMFAHLIDFRR
+260 QMFAHLIDFKR

-286 KTSNG
+286 KASDG
-291 DVVSVGDVIYASFTV
+291 EVVSVGDVIFASFTV
-306 AGKTYKLYRYKPRG
+306 NGRTHKLYRYKPRG
-320 GAADYY
+320 GTADYY
-326 DEKGGAKKSGLD
+326 DEKGGAKKTGLD
-338 KKPLAMRNA
+338 KKPMAMRNA

-359 IYKTKKF
+359 IYKTTKF

-412 YGHMHKFASGMRP
+412 YGHMQKFAAGMRP

-469 GNDLTGTQ
+469 GNDLTGNQ

-483 IVKKVDNIKNTEL
+483 IVKKVDNIKASEL
-496 AATEKKKEAIEAKNE
+496 VSTEKKKEAAEA
-511 AAEQNAELQK
+511 
-521 TQKTGTV
+521 
-528 QASEN
+528 
-533 KPSEI
+533 
-538 KKEAVVQSKPAES
+538 KKEADAENAALKQKENVSAPVKTSASTEENKAAEAKS
-551 AEMKSETEV
+551 AEKQAN
-560 ENGNDEVKP
+560 ENKTAE
-569 VEVIANKNG
+569 NKTAAPKTA
-578 VSIPQKEDIFAG
+578 VTIPQKEDLLASSV
-590 QIINKAAEEKAETAM
+590 KLESRES
-605 EKTTDES
+605 TTNN
-612 VEEAA
+612 
-617 AEKTEEKAVEKIEI
+617 AVQSGK
-631 PAENTETIVKST
+631 
-643 QKPVYPPARSLKKK
+643 KPVYPSKTPARKKQNAKAANAASLKV
-657 QAERAAEAKS
+657 
-667 LRLVRQISRK
+667 VRSISRK
-677 PKRK
+677 PKK

>member
-39 KNNEPVVKQ
+39 KNSEPEAEQKY
-48 QIADEG
+48 ADDS
-54 YDFGNDV
+54 YDFSNDV
-61 MIPAFNDVK
+61 MTPAYNDVK
-70 DNPFDILYAQVNNMR
+70 DNPFEVLYAQVNSIK
-85 LLSDDTV
+85 LLSDDNAIAV
-92 LTQKYRISQN
+92 KYRLNQN
-102 GKNGVI
+102 GQPAVV

-131 RRVIVVNPGDNFI
+131 RRVIIVSPGDNFI

-156 AANAYAT
+156 ATNAYNT

-168 DARNLKAGQHIE
+168 DARSLKVGQHIE

-198 VIEPVRGTRYILQIN
+198 VIEPVRGTKYILQIN

-225 EFVYEIKDIK
+225 KFAYEIKDIK
-235 GAVSGN
+235 GTVAGN
-241 VSASLNKSGVPYKL
+241 VSASLNKAGVPYKL
-255 CGRIT
+255 CGKVT
-260 QMFAHLIDFRR
+260 QMFAHLIDFKR

-286 KTSNG
+286 KASDG
-291 DVVSVGDVIYASFTV
+291 EVVSVGDVIFASFTV
-306 AGKTYKLYRYKPRG
+306 NWRTHKLYRYKPRG
-320 GAADYY
+320 GTADYY
-326 DEKGGAKKSGLD
+326 DEKGGAKKTGLD
-338 KKPLAMRNA
+338 KKPMAMRNA

-359 IYKTKKF
+359 IYKTTKF

-412 YGHMHKFASGMRP
+412 YGHMQKFAAGMRP

-469 GNDLTGTQ
+469 GNDLTGNQ

-483 IVKKVDNIKNTEL
+483 IVKKVDNIKASEL
-496 AATEKKKEAIEAKNE
+496 VSTEKKKEAAEA
-511 AAEQNAELQK
+511 
-521 TQKTGTV
+521 
-528 QASEN
+528 
-533 KPSEI
+533 
-538 KKEAVVQSKPAES
+538 KKEAAAENAALKQKETVSES
-551 AEMKSETEV
+551 AKTAAGTAENKTSEAKAAEKQAN
-560 ENGNDEVKP
+560 ENKTAE
-569 VEVIANKNG
+569 NKAAAPKTA
-578 VSIPQKEDIFAG
+578 VTIPQKEDLLASSVKPESRESAANNTV
-590 QIINKAAEEKAETAM
+590 QSNK
-605 EKTTDES
+605 
-612 VEEAA
+612 
-617 AEKTEEKAVEKIEI
+617 
-631 PAENTETIVKST
+631 
-643 QKPVYPPARSLKKK
+643 KPVYPAKTPARKKQNTKVTNANSLKV
-657 QAERAAEAKS
+657 
-667 LRLVRQISRK
+667 VRSISRK
-677 PKRK
+677 PKK

>member
-39 KNNEPVVKQ
+39 KNDAPAVEKKYAEDN
-48 QIADEG
+48 
-54 YDFGNDV
+54 YDFNNDV
-61 MIPAFNDVK
+61 MTPAYNDVK
-70 DNPFDILYAQVNNMR
+70 DNPFELLYAQVNSIK
-85 LLSDDTV
+85 LLNEDNV
-92 LTQKYRISQN
+92 LTAKYRINQN
-102 GKNGVI
+102 GQSAVV

-131 RRVIVVNPGDNFI
+131 RRVIIVSPGDNFI

-156 AANAYAT
+156 ATNAYNT

-218 EARVEQE
+218 EAKVEQE
-225 EFVYEIKDIK
+225 EFAYEIKNIK
-235 GAVSGN
+235 GAITGN
-241 VSASLNKSGVPYKL
+241 VSASLNQAGVPYKL
-255 CGRIT
+255 CGKIT
-260 QMFAHLIDFRR
+260 QMFTHLIDFKR
-271 DVKKGDTFNVKYEVN
+271 DVKKGDTFDVKYEVN
-286 KTSNG
+286 KTSDG
-291 DVVSVGDVIYASFTV
+291 EVVSVGDVIFASFTV
-306 AGKTYKLYRYKPRG
+306 SGHTYKLYRYKPRG
-320 GAADYY
+320 GSADYY
-326 DEKGGAKKSGLD
+326 DEKGGAKKTGLD

-359 IYKTKKF
+359 IYKTTKF

-412 YGHMHKFASGMRP
+412 YGHMHKFASGMKP
-425 GVRVKKGQII
+425 GTRVKKGQII

-469 GNDLTGTQ
+469 GNDLSGNQ

-483 IVKKVDNIKNTEL
+483 IVKKVDAIKVDEL
-496 AATEKKKEAIEAKNE
+496 VSAEKKKEDA
-511 AAEQNAELQK
+511 
-521 TQKTGTV
+521 
-528 QASEN
+528 
-533 KPSEI
+533 
-538 KKEAVVQSKPAES
+538 
-551 AEMKSETEV
+551 
-560 ENGNDEVKP
+560 EVK
-569 VEVIANKNG
+569 K
-578 VSIPQKEDIFAG
+578 
-590 QIINKAAEEKAETAM
+590 
-605 EKTTDES
+605 
-612 VEEAA
+612 EAA
-617 AEKTEEKAVEKIEI
+617 AENALLKQKEVSAAPVEKIADKEKMETEAAKAVITI
-631 PAENTETIVKST
+631 PQKGDLLVSAIKNEKNEKQPENTNGLNK
-643 QKPVYPPARSLKKK
+643 KPVYPSKTPARKKKNMEAMNADSLKI
-657 QAERAAEAKS
+657 
-667 LRLVRQISRK
+667 VRSISHK
-677 PKRK
+677 PKR

>member
-39 KNNEPVVKQ
+39 KNSEPEAEQKY
-48 QIADEG
+48 ADDS
-54 YDFGNDV
+54 YDFSNDV
-61 MIPAFNDVK
+61 MTPAYNDVK
-70 DNPFDILYAQVNNMR
+70 DNPFEVLYAQVNSIK
-85 LLSDDTV
+85 LLSDDNAIAV
-92 LTQKYRISQN
+92 KYRLNQN
-102 GKNGVI
+102 GQPAVV

-131 RRVIVVNPGDNFI
+131 RRVIIVSPGDNFI

-156 AANAYAT
+156 ATNAYNT

-168 DARNLKAGQHIE
+168 DARNLKVGQHIE

-198 VIEPVRGTRYILQIN
+198 VIEPVRGTKYILQIN

-225 EFVYEIKDIK
+225 KFAYEIKDIK
-235 GAVSGN
+235 GTVAGN
-241 VSASLNKSGVPYKL
+241 VSASLNKAGVPYKL
-255 CGRIT
+255 CGKVT
-260 QMFAHLIDFRR
+260 QMFAHLIDFKR

-286 KTSNG
+286 KASDG
-291 DVVSVGDVIYASFTV
+291 EVVSVGDVIFASFTV
-306 AGKTYKLYRYKPRG
+306 NGRTHKLYRYKPRG
-320 GAADYY
+320 GTADYY
-326 DEKGGAKKSGLD
+326 DEKGGAKKTGLD
-338 KKPLAMRNA
+338 KKPMAMRNA

-359 IYKTKKF
+359 IYKTTKF

-412 YGHMHKFASGMRP
+412 YGHMQKFAAGMRP

-469 GNDLTGTQ
+469 GNDLTGNQ

-483 IVKKVDNIKNTEL
+483 IVKKVDNIKASEL
-496 AATEKKKEAIEAKNE
+496 VSTEKKKEAAEAK
-511 AAEQNAELQK
+511 K
-521 TQKTGTV
+521 
-528 QASEN
+528 
-533 KPSEI
+533 
-538 KKEAVVQSKPAES
+538 
-551 AEMKSETEV
+551 
-560 ENGNDEVKP
+560 
-569 VEVIANKNG
+569 
-578 VSIPQKEDIFAG
+578 
-590 QIINKAAEEKAETAM
+590 
-605 EKTTDES
+605 
-612 VEEAA
+612 EAA
-617 AEKTEEKAVEKIEI
+617 AENAALKQKETVSESAKTAAGT
-631 PAENTETIVKST
+631 AENKTSEAKAAEKQANENKTAENKAAAPKTAVTISQKEDLLASSVKPESRESAANNT
-643 QKPVYPPARSLKKK
+643 VQSNKKPVYPAKTPARKKQNTKVTNANSLKV
-657 QAERAAEAKS
+657 
-667 LRLVRQISRK
+667 VRSISRK
-677 PKRK
+677 PKK

>member
-39 KNNEPVVKQ
+39 KNESRTTAERQ
-48 QIADEG
+48 FTDEN
-54 YDFGNDV
+54 YDFNNDV
-61 MIPAFNDVK
+61 MTPAFNDVK
-70 DNPFDILYAQVNNMR
+70 DNPFDILYAQVNNLK
-85 LLSDDTV
+85 LLSNDEVITS
-92 LTQKYRISQN
+92 KYMLRQN
-102 GKNGVI
+102 GQAGVV
-108 MPIQPKPKM
+108 MPIQPKPKNY
-117 FEQAGSFDGIYQKE
+117 EQAGSFEGIYQKE
-131 RRVIVVNPGDNFI
+131 RRVIVVAPGDNFI
-144 GILTNLGMENKS
+144 GILTNLGMETKS
-156 AANAYAT
+156 ATNAYTT

-168 DARNLKAGQHIE
+168 DARKLKAGQHIE

-225 EFVYEIKDIK
+225 KFAYEIKDIK
-235 GAVSGN
+235 GTVSGN

-255 CGRIT
+255 CGQII
-260 QMFAHLIDFRR
+260 QMFSHMIDFRR
-271 DVKKGDTFNVKYEVN
+271 DVKHGDTFNVKYEVN
-286 KTSNG
+286 KAANG
-291 DVVSVGDVIYASFTV
+291 DIVSVGEVIFASFTV
-306 AGKTYKLYRYKPRG
+306 NNRTYKLYRYKPRG
-320 GAADYY
+320 GSVGYY
-326 DEKGGAKKSGLD
+326 DEKGGAKKTGLD

-359 IYKTKKF
+359 IYKTTKF

-381 ASGAGT
+381 ASGSGT

-425 GVRVKKGQII
+425 GVKVKKGQII

-469 GNDLTGTQ
+469 GNDLTGNQ
-477 LAEFKR
+477 LVEFKR
-483 IVKKVDNIKNTEL
+483 IVKKVDNIKATEL
-496 AATEKKKEAIEAKNE
+496 VATEKKKEEVEAKKTVEVEIDKKNE
-511 AAEQNAELQK
+511 TNAATLKEEPANKPIAAETTNKNNNNDNVIFLPNKADVFSGVQNAPQPTEQAEKVVEEKEVSQSESVQK
-521 TQKTGTV
+521 TDSMANRKLIYPQKTPAKKKSSL
-528 QASEN
+528 QAVN
-533 KPSEI
+533 
-538 KKEAVVQSKPAES
+538 AES
-551 AEMKSETEV
+551 M
-560 ENGNDEVKP
+560 N
-569 VEVIANKNG
+569 IYR
-578 VSIPQKEDIFAG
+578 
-590 QIINKAAEEKAETAM
+590 
-605 EKTTDES
+605 S
-612 VEEAA
+612 V
-617 AEKTEEKAVEKIEI
+617 
-631 PAENTETIVKST
+631 
-643 QKPVYPPARSLKKK
+643 
-657 QAERAAEAKS
+657 
-667 LRLVRQISRK
+667 SRK

>member
-39 KNNEPVVKQ
+39 KNESRTVAERQ
-48 QIADEG
+48 FADEN
-54 YDFGNDV
+54 YDFNNDV
-61 MIPAFNDVK
+61 MTPAFNDVK
-70 DNPFDILYAQVNNMR
+70 DNPFDILYAQVNNLK
-85 LLSDDTV
+85 LLSNDEVITS
-92 LTQKYRISQN
+92 KYMLRQN
-102 GKNGVI
+102 GQAGVV
-108 MPIQPKPKM
+108 MPIQPKPKNY
-117 FEQAGSFDGIYQKE
+117 EQAGSFEGIYQKE
-131 RRVIVVNPGDNFI
+131 RRVIVVAPGDNFI
-144 GILTNLGMENKS
+144 GILTNLGMETKS
-156 AANAYAT
+156 ATNAYTT

-168 DARNLKAGQHIE
+168 DARKLKAGQHIE

-225 EFVYEIKDIK
+225 KFAYEIKDIK
-235 GAVSGN
+235 GTVSGN

-255 CGRIT
+255 CGQII
-260 QMFAHLIDFRR
+260 QMFSHMIDFRR
-271 DVKKGDTFNVKYEVN
+271 DVKHGDTFNVKYEVN
-286 KTSNG
+286 KAANG
-291 DVVSVGDVIYASFTV
+291 DIVSVGEVIFASFTV
-306 AGKTYKLYRYKPRG
+306 NNRTYKLYRYKPRG
-320 GAADYY
+320 GSVGYY
-326 DEKGGAKKSGLD
+326 DEKGGAKKTGLD

-359 IYKTKKF
+359 IYKTTKF

-381 ASGAGT
+381 ASGSGT

-425 GVRVKKGQII
+425 GVKVKKGQII

-469 GNDLTGTQ
+469 GNDLTGNQ
-477 LAEFKR
+477 LVEFKR
-483 IVKKVDNIKNTEL
+483 IVKKVDNIKATEL
-496 AATEKKKEAIEAKNE
+496 VATEKKKEEVEAKKTVEVEIDKKNE
-511 AAEQNAELQK
+511 ANAATLKEEPANKPIAAETTNKNNNNDNVIFLPNKADVFSGVQNAPQPAEQAEKVVEEKEVSQSESVQKTDSMANRKLIYPPKTPAKKKSNLQAANAE
-521 TQKTGTV
+521 
-528 QASEN
+528 SMN
-533 KPSEI
+533 I
-538 KKEAVVQSKPAES
+538 YR
-551 AEMKSETEV
+551 
-560 ENGNDEVKP
+560 
-569 VEVIANKNG
+569 
-578 VSIPQKEDIFAG
+578 
-590 QIINKAAEEKAETAM
+590 
-605 EKTTDES
+605 S
-612 VEEAA
+612 V
-617 AEKTEEKAVEKIEI
+617 
-631 PAENTETIVKST
+631 
-643 QKPVYPPARSLKKK
+643 
-657 QAERAAEAKS
+657 
-667 LRLVRQISRK
+667 SRK

>member
-39 KNNEPVVKQ
+39 KNESRTTAERQFV
-48 QIADEG
+48 DEN
-54 YDFGNDV
+54 YDFNNDV
-61 MIPAFNDVK
+61 MTPAFNDVK
-70 DNPFDILYAQVNNMR
+70 DNPFDILYAQVNNLK
-85 LLSDDTV
+85 LLSNDEVITS
-92 LTQKYRISQN
+92 KYMLRQN
-102 GKNGVI
+102 GQAGVV
-108 MPIQPKPKM
+108 MPIQPKPKNY
-117 FEQAGSFDGIYQKE
+117 EQAGSFEGIYQKE
-131 RRVIVVNPGDNFI
+131 RRVIVVAPGDNFI
-144 GILTNLGMENKS
+144 GILTNLGMETKS
-156 AANAYAT
+156 ATNAYTT

-168 DARNLKAGQHIE
+168 DARKLKAGQHIE

-225 EFVYEIKDIK
+225 KFAYEIKDIK
-235 GAVSGN
+235 GTVSGN

-255 CGRIT
+255 CGQII
-260 QMFAHLIDFRR
+260 QMFSHMIDFRR
-271 DVKKGDTFNVKYEVN
+271 DVKHGDTFNVKYEVN
-286 KTSNG
+286 KAANG
-291 DVVSVGDVIYASFTV
+291 DIVSVGEVIFASFTV
-306 AGKTYKLYRYKPRG
+306 NNRTYKLYRYKPRG
-320 GAADYY
+320 GSVGYY
-326 DEKGGAKKSGLD
+326 DEKGGAKKTGLD

-359 IYKTKKF
+359 IYKTTKF

-381 ASGAGT
+381 ASGSGT

-425 GVRVKKGQII
+425 GVKVKKGQII

-469 GNDLTGTQ
+469 GNDLTGNQ
-477 LAEFKR
+477 LVEFKR
-483 IVKKVDNIKNTEL
+483 IVKKVDNIKATEL
-496 AATEKKKEAIEAKNE
+496 VATEKKKEEVEAKKTVEVEIDKKNE
-511 AAEQNAELQK
+511 ANAATLKEEPANKPIAAETTNKNNNNDNVIFLPNKADVFSGEQNALQPTEQAEKMVEEKEVSQSESVQK
-521 TQKTGTV
+521 TDSMANRKLIYPPKTP
-528 QASEN
+528 A
-533 KPSEI
+533 
-538 KKEAVVQSKPAES
+538 KKKSSLRAANAES
-551 AEMKSETEV
+551 M
-560 ENGNDEVKP
+560 N
-569 VEVIANKNG
+569 IYR
-578 VSIPQKEDIFAG
+578 
-590 QIINKAAEEKAETAM
+590 
-605 EKTTDES
+605 S
-612 VEEAA
+612 V
-617 AEKTEEKAVEKIEI
+617 
-631 PAENTETIVKST
+631 
-643 QKPVYPPARSLKKK
+643 
-657 QAERAAEAKS
+657 
-667 LRLVRQISRK
+667 SRK

>member
-39 KNNEPVVKQ
+39 KNESRTTAERQFV
-48 QIADEG
+48 DEN
-54 YDFGNDV
+54 YDFNNDV
-61 MIPAFNDVK
+61 MTPAFNDVK
-70 DNPFDILYAQVNNMR
+70 DNPFDILYAQVNNLK
-85 LLSDDTV
+85 LLSNDEVITS
-92 LTQKYRISQN
+92 KYMLRQN
-102 GKNGVI
+102 GQAGVV
-108 MPIQPKPKM
+108 MPIQPKPKNY
-117 FEQAGSFDGIYQKE
+117 EQAGSFEGIYQKE
-131 RRVIVVNPGDNFI
+131 RRVIVVAPGDNFI
-144 GILTNLGMENKS
+144 GILTNLGMETQS
-156 AANAYAT
+156 ATNAYTT

-168 DARNLKAGQHIE
+168 DARKLKAGQHIE

-225 EFVYEIKDIK
+225 KFAYEIKDIK
-235 GAVSGN
+235 GTVSGN

-255 CGRIT
+255 CGQII
-260 QMFAHLIDFRR
+260 QMFSHMIDFRR
-271 DVKKGDTFNVKYEVN
+271 DVKHGDTFNVKYEVN
-286 KTSNG
+286 KAANG
-291 DVVSVGDVIYASFTV
+291 DIVSVGEVIFASFTV
-306 AGKTYKLYRYKPRG
+306 NNRTYKLYRYKPRG
-320 GAADYY
+320 GSVGYY
-326 DEKGGAKKSGLD
+326 DEKGGAKKTGLD

-359 IYKTKKF
+359 IYKTTKF

-381 ASGAGT
+381 ASGSGT

-425 GVRVKKGQII
+425 GVKVKKGQII

-469 GNDLTGTQ
+469 GNDLTGNQ
-477 LAEFKR
+477 LVEFKR
-483 IVKKVDNIKNTEL
+483 IVKKVDNIKATEL
-496 AATEKKKEAIEAKNE
+496 VATEKKKEEVEAKKTVEVEIDKKNE
-511 AAEQNAELQK
+511 ANAATLKEEPANKPIAAETTNKNINNDNVIFLPNKADVFSAIQNAPQPTEQAEKVVEEKEVSQSESVQK
-521 TQKTGTV
+521 TDSMANRKLIYPPKTPAKKKSSL
-528 QASEN
+528 QAAN
-533 KPSEI
+533 
-538 KKEAVVQSKPAES
+538 AES
-551 AEMKSETEV
+551 M
-560 ENGNDEVKP
+560 N
-569 VEVIANKNG
+569 IYR
-578 VSIPQKEDIFAG
+578 
-590 QIINKAAEEKAETAM
+590 
-605 EKTTDES
+605 S
-612 VEEAA
+612 V
-617 AEKTEEKAVEKIEI
+617 
-631 PAENTETIVKST
+631 
-643 QKPVYPPARSLKKK
+643 
-657 QAERAAEAKS
+657 
-667 LRLVRQISRK
+667 SRK